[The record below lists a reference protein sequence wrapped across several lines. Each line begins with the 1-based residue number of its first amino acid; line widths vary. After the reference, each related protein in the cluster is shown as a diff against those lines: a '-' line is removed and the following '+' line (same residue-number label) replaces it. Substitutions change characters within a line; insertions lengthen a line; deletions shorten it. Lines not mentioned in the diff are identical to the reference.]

1 MTIHIVWDLEDDE
14 NGNYWHIVVEGHD
27 VTQEEVDEVLLN
39 NDNAMAVSRSSGPAY
54 HVRLDPHGT
63 VSRRRLGIHFRRPAN
78 GVSDYGLRG
87 PTA

>member
-39 NDNAMAVSRSSGPAY
+39 NDNAMAVSRSSGRLITFGWTHTGQYLAVVWESISDDPRMAY
-54 HVRLDPHGT
+54 P
-63 VSRRRLGIHFRRPAN
+63 I
-78 GVSDYGLRG
+78 
-87 PTA
+87 TA